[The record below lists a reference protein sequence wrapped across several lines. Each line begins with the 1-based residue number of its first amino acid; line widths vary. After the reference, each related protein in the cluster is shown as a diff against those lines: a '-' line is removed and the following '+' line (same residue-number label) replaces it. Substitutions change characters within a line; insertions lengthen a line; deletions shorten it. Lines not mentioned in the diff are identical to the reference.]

1 MKSCESC
8 IFATATHGRFKTT
21 FTVADPADK
30 ETLNN
35 RKTTR
40 QVFAYKPGNG
50 LLLQSRM
57 YNTSGGYDL
66 LRIRGKGGS
75 MRR

>member
-21 FTVADPADK
+21 LADGM
-30 ETLNN
+30 TLTQNGGVN
-35 RKTTR
+35 
-40 QVFAYKPGNG
+40 YICHHPGG
-50 LLLQSRM
+50 GEKSFVQQRH
-57 YNTSGGYDL
+57 GGYDL